1 MRFIYKILSITL
13 IIISMISC
21 QDDDNTLDQ
30 ILVPQN
36 LEVSLDITDDG
47 SGNVTFTANAENA
60 ITYRFAFPDGS
71 VVVAPNG
78 IYQKRFTKTGLNTYQ
93 VTVLAYGKGGVT
105 SSKLVEV
112 TVQSDFSD
120 PEAIELL
127 TGGSSKTWYW
137 AADVPNHLGVG
148 PNNDDLSQNYFWAY
162 FSFTDPFALNANPAS
177 SCAYDD
183 EFIFSTTN
191 GENLTYEQDN
201 KGASFFNRSYAS
213 VAGGASPDDSCYE
226 YTTAGEM
233 GVSLAPSES
242 VVAADRKRGTVM
254 TLGDSGYVGYYIGT
268 NEYEII
274 SLTANRMV
282 LRAVQG
288 NDQGLAW
295 YVILT
300 ATKPVEGSGPV
311 AEEDTFP
318 NLLWSDEFDANGAPD
333 ASKWTYDIGNGQV
346 GWGNNEVQ
354 YYTDRS
360 ENVIIEDGVLK
371 ITARREN
378 YMGQEFTS
386 ARLKTEGLQEFTFG
400 RVEVRAKLPQGVG
413 TWPAIWMLGADYQT
427 NPWPG
432 AGEIDIMEHVGRNQN
447 EVLSTLHYPG
457 NSGANGITESTT
469 VSDVA
474 TTFHT
479 YSVEW
484 TETQIRFF
492 VDDQLF
498 HLFENDSTKPFDKDF
513 FMILNVAMGGTL
525 GGNVADSFTESSM
538 EVDYVR
544 VYQRN

>member
-1 MRFIYKILSITL
+1 
-13 IIISMISC
+13 
-21 QDDDNTLDQ
+21 
-30 ILVPQN
+30 
-36 LEVSLDITDDG
+36 
-47 SGNVTFTANAENA
+47 
-60 ITYRFAFPDGS
+60 
-71 VVVAPNG
+71 
-78 IYQKRFTKTGLNTYQ
+78 
-93 VTVLAYGKGGVT
+93 
-105 SSKLVEV
+105 
-112 TVQSDFSD
+112 
-120 PEAIELL
+120 
-127 TGGSSKTWYW
+127 
-137 AADVPNHLGVG
+137 
-148 PNNDDLSQNYFWAY
+148 
-162 FSFTDPFALNANPAS
+162 
-177 SCAYDD
+177 
-183 EFIFSTTN
+183 
-191 GENLTYEQDN
+191 
-201 KGASFFNRSYAS
+201 
-213 VAGGASPDDSCYE
+213 
-226 YTTAGEM
+226 M

-300 ATKPVEGSGPV
+300 ATKPAEGSGPV
-311 AEEDTFP
+311 AEEDTFS
-318 NLLWSDEFDANGAPD
+318 NLLWSDEFDTNGAPD